1 MVLTQRK
8 NIPASMDPMM
18 RRLRQSPCIRWLW
31 VAIFVEIVFCMPF
44 QAHGK
49 EVSEQAGKTMGLV
62 LGYWNMALYQTE
74 DGKEECPEGFHH
86 TQGDNFRAQ
95 FPTDSQRLAMLKKYA
110 YYTNRGPQGENVFYH
125 PTLIVDPLPFRPVHG
140 KTGLGI
146 NLDNKISDDD
156 FTSPEGETGIDNQ
169 LYRVVGCLPGWR
181 KGGMVEGIV
190 LSEIRASN
198 KPRVLLEITGIDDE
212 ENDSSVT
219 VMIYRGLDPV
229 EAGPDGKLIPFR
241 SQRIDRVEGKR
252 FIQQLQGSIS
262 DGVLRT
268 TPLDIRLPSYEQSNM
283 PGEYLIKD
291 AQIQLQLNETGAV
304 GYVGGAFDIEHWYL
318 MFAKTWGAHFIADV
332 IGWSGPATYAALYE
346 YSDGHPD
353 QNGKNTTISGAY
365 KAVFSRVFIIHGDD
379 K

>member
-1 MVLTQRK
+1 MFRAAGLLTYKQC
-8 NIPASMDPMM
+8 
-18 RRLRQSPCIRWLW
+18 LWLLLF
-31 VAIFVEIVFCMPF
+31 ALLATALPF
-44 QAHGK
+44 DVYGK
-49 EVSEQAGKTMGLV
+49 ENSEQDGKTLGLV

-95 FPTDSQRLAMLKKYA
+95 FPTEEQRLAVLKKYA

-125 PTLIVDPLPFRPVHG
+125 PTVIKDPLPFRPVHG
-140 KTGLGI
+140 NTGLGI
-146 NLDNKISDDD
+146 NLDNKISDND
-156 FTSPEGETGIDNQ
+156 FTTPDGEEGIDNQ

-181 KGGMVEGIV
+181 KGGMTEGIV
-190 LSEIRASN
+190 LSEIRASH
-198 KPRVLLEITGIDDE
+198 KPRVLLEISGIDDE
-212 ENDSSVT
+212 MNDDSVR

-252 FIQQLQGSIS
+252 FIQELQGKIV

-268 TPLDIRLPSYEQSNM
+268 EPKDMRLPSYEQSNM
-283 PGEYLIKD
+283 PGEYRIRD
-291 AQIQLQLNETGAV
+291 GQIQLELTETGAK

-318 MFAKTWGAHFIADV
+318 MFAKIWGAHFIADV

-353 QNGKNTTISGAY
+353 DDGKNTTISGAY
-365 KAVFSRVFIIHGDD
+365 KAEFARVFIIHDD
-379 K
+379 EK